1 MNILNTTITPGVT
14 RCVECTFPLQLG
26 DLIVMVHWP
35 VHKNSYFPCHADC
48 MPDVSGMT
56 KLTEPAPTEPAP
68 APITPIPRVVN
79 KPRRR
84 HRCRCLVPTQ
94 FLRESIDDLVDR
106 MDTMNTVND
115 YLQNRMD
122 VMRENLQTI
131 MQLLQDRAQNPTKPT
146 EPIKG

>member
-1 MNILNTTITPGVT
+1 
-14 RCVECTFPLQLG
+14 
-26 DLIVMVHWP
+26 
-35 VHKNSYFPCHADC
+35 
-48 MPDVSGMT
+48 
-56 KLTEPAPTEPAP
+56 
-68 APITPIPRVVN
+68 
-79 KPRRR
+79 
-84 HRCRCLVPTQ
+84 
-94 FLRESIDDLVDR
+94 